1 MTNPQ
6 YIEGSMAITR
16 FDAADW
22 PAARSTITEML
33 KEVYNRMLRFIEQGQ

>member
-1 MTNPQ
+1 MTNAQ

-16 FDAADW
+16 FDAKDW

-33 KEVYNRMLRFIEQGQ
+33 KEVYNRMLRFIDLGQ